1 MGDIIKFK
9 DGATEKD
16 QSSKENDREKN
27 NREESIL
34 ITLRNKHTT
43 KYLNNLSN
51 QFENQEILNDF
62 INKIGKAAFSLKDYL
77 KNQDKISPEGQKMI
91 NPIIIKKVKETAN
104 TINPEKKEEIEQLI
118 QENPDE
124 SLGGIVNQICCILGI
139 IGERD
144 SLSEEE
150 KKEEIKK
157 YQQILNTQISNQDII
172 S

>member
-1 MGDIIKFK
+1 MEEITKSK
-9 DGATEKD
+9 ETKEQN
-16 QSSKENDREKN
+16 QSSTEN
-27 NREESIL
+27 NRAENIL
-34 ITLRNKHTT
+34 ITLRNKYTT

-62 INKIGKAAFSLKDYL
+62 INKIGKASFSLKDYL
-77 KNQDKISPEGQKMI
+77 KNQDKISPEGQKII
-91 NPIIIKKVKETAN
+91 NPIIIGKVKETAN
-104 TINPEKKEEIEQLI
+104 TINAEKKEEIEKLI
-118 QENPDE
+118 QENPNK

-150 KKEEIKK
+150 KKKEIKK